1 MANIDERCS
10 PAMLFTSEELDITL
24 PVTDAAAKSRD
35 KRKAGHDVLTTS
47 RRITPSA
54 VTIVPKPKRAKLNRG
69 VDSKSPTSGRRGPV

>member
-1 MANIDERCS
+1 MANIDESCS

-35 KRKAGHDVLTTS
+35 KRKVGHDVLTTS

-54 VTIVPKPKRAKLNRG
+54 VTIVPKPKRAKFE
-69 VDSKSPTSGRRGPV
+69 PWRRQQVANVRKKGPV